1 MIRNVV
7 IMAGGTG
14 ERFWPLSR
22 RKNPKQLLELTS
34 SGKVMIAEAID
45 RVLPLIDAENIYII
59 TGKQL
64 KEPIE
69 NALPQLPKENIVAEP
84 AKRNTAPCLA
94 LAAGILDNKNPNEKQ
109 SVAVLTADQII
120 QPEEDFR
127 TCIGAALDYVEQ
139 NDVIATIGIVPTRP
153 ETGYGYIESGDK
165 LTEINGIGIF
175 NLNSFKEKPNEATAQ
190 EYLDKGGYLWN
201 SGMFFF
207 SLDTFI
213 NEMKVNAPEIGNKI
227 SELHQGNNDMA
238 AVFEAMQG
246 ISIDYALMEKTKK
259 AVVVEANFEWDDLG
273 AFDAMDRVN
282 DKDENGNIVKGDVI
296 AIDCSDSIIINNS
309 DRIATAYG
317 LEEMVLIQTNDSV
330 MSCKKSDS
338 QHVKKIVEAIKEK
351 GLEKYL

>member
-1 MIRNVV
+1 MIKNVV

-22 RKNPKQLLELTS
+22 KKNPKQLLELTS

-69 NALPQLPKENIVAEP
+69 KALPQLPKENIVAEP

-120 QPEEDFR
+120 QPEENFR
-127 TCIGAALDYVEQ
+127 TCISAALDYVEQ
-139 NDVIATIGIVPTRP
+139 NEVIATIGIVPSRP

-165 LTEINGIGIF
+165 LTESYGIGIY
-175 NLNSFKEKPNEATAQ
+175 NLNSFKEKPSKETAE
-190 EYLDKGGYLWN
+190 EYLSKGGYLWN

-213 NEMKVNAPEIGNKI
+213 SEMKKNAPDIGNKI
-227 SELHQGNNDMA
+227 ADLHGNNNNMP
-238 AVFEAMQG
+238 AVFEAMKG
-246 ISIDYALMEKTKK
+246 ISIDYALMEKTNK

-282 DKDENGNIVKGDVI
+282 NKDENGNIVKGDVI
-296 AIDCSDSIIINNS
+296 AIDCKDSIIINNS
-309 DRIATAYG
+309 DRLATAYG
-317 LEEMVLIQTNDSV
+317 LDGMVLVQTNDAV